1 MTQKVAGPYV
11 PTLMG
16 AGVWVAIPD
25 ELPQAFLDKEVWVTT
40 ENPETFE
47 TVYQVALMDGNDG
60 WKDVSEACAK
70 QAKLQGLIVRMVQ
83 IKKL

>member
-1 MTQKVAGPYV
+1 MTQNVAGPFV
-11 PTLMG
+11 TTLMG
-16 AGVWVAIPD
+16 AGVWVGIPD
-25 ELPQAFLDKEVWVTT
+25 ELPQAFLDKKVWVTT
-40 ENPETFE
+40 ENPESFE
-47 TVYQVALMDGNDG
+47 TRYQVALMDGKDG